1 MLAAERRA
9 RILDIARQDGAV
21 GISRL
26 ADDLGVSHV
35 TVRRDVDSLVAEQIL
50 EKVRGGAILR
60 QQGSDTHN
68 GRDRAPTAVGVV
80 GVLIPTTYYYREVVD
95 GITSELERVGGE
107 LRLGISDYDAD
118 EERRLIEEFLAG
130 GVSGLLWAPSVLDAE
145 GEDSALEIARSSQ
158 IPVVLVEREV
168 PGGGLS
174 DLTTIRSAHE
184 RGAVSALRHLYDL
197 GHRRIA
203 MVSRGRTQTADFVRA
218 GWASAMSRFG
228 FDAESR
234 VIGPDELGRN
244 PTWPGTGS
252 RIVLDIVEEIG
263 ATAIFSHGD
272 ENSMFLL
279 LQAARSR
286 GLSVPGDLSVI
297 TYDDDEIS
305 AHADPPMSAVAPDRF
320 RVGELAVRLLYDR
333 NLREPDATPL
343 HLQVEPRLVLRGSTA
358 PPPGVEESQ
367 PVSGLAAPPQ
377 ARPPR

>member
-9 RILDIARQDGAV
+9 RILNLARQDGAV

-26 ADDLGVSHV
+26 ADELGVSHV
-35 TVRRDVDSLVAEQIL
+35 TVRRDVDGLVAERIL
-50 EKVRGGAILR
+50 DKVRGGAILR
-60 QQGSDTHN
+60 QSEADARAGSDRQH
-68 GRDRAPTAVGVV
+68 DAVGVV

-95 GITSELERVGGE
+95 GITSELDRVGGE
-107 LRLGISDYDAD
+107 IRLGISEYDPD
-118 EERRLIEEFLAG
+118 EERRLVEEFLAG
-130 GVSGLLWAPSVLDAE
+130 GVSGLLWAPSVLDEE
-145 GEDSALEIARSSQ
+145 GEGTALDIVRRSRV
-158 IPVVLVEREV
+158 PVVLVEREV
-168 PGGGLS
+168 PGGGLG

-197 GHRRIA
+197 GHRRIV

-218 GWASAMSRFG
+218 GWSSAMARLD
-228 FDAESR
+228 FDPASR

-244 PTWPGTGS
+244 PTWPGSGS
-252 RIVLDIVEEIG
+252 RIVLDIVEECG

-305 AHADPPMSAVAPDRF
+305 AHSDPPMSAVAPDRF
-320 RVGELAVRLLYDR
+320 RVGELAVRLLHDR
-333 NLREPDATPL
+333 NLHEEGGTPL
-343 HLQVEPRLVLRGSTA
+343 HLQVEPRLVLRGSVA
-358 PPPGVEESQ
+358 
-367 PVSGLAAPPQ
+367 AAPG
-377 ARPPR
+377 AATEGDLPR